1 MRTIYDIN
9 LHPEI
14 LNGYILYVAKAAVD
28 DDTAVK
34 ALVLGRSLRRS
45 VTSRKIAVVV
55 SKPVSDKLR
64 WVLGCGAWGEMRQSH
79 CSSANKKYD
88 AVRSLKLEL
97 QIMETISGNCCPRNL
112 TKFFDW
118 ISWPTCRRKWTD
130 CPWLSTQSWCAGDF
144 PSWTR
149 SSSSIPTTL

>member
-1 MRTIYDIN
+1 MTMRTIYDIN

-64 WVLGCGAWGEMRQSH
+64 
-79 CSSANKKYD
+79 
-88 AVRSLKLEL
+88 
-97 QIMETISGNCCPRNL
+97 
-112 TKFFDW
+112 
-118 ISWPTCRRKWTD
+118 
-130 CPWLSTQSWCAGDF
+130 
-144 PSWTR
+144 
-149 SSSSIPTTL
+149 